1 MSMADQ
7 ESVAALLSN
16 AYECLRGVDLRGAT
30 ALLERALS
38 VDFEQPEVLWSLKC
52 ANFWSERSSRLEAMP
67 NPYERGEYVVEQW
80 KAFVSFAS
88 KLGPSFERGYY
99 AFKRYAF
106 ALALDQ
112 YSALPQDERESNEA
126 ELSLRMGRC
135 HKGAG
140 DYDAALRL
148 LESAAR
154 ERREDPEALA
164 ELADAYALSGEARAS
179 KALFREAFYVG
190 AQRIDL
196 ELLESEMIRRLESRV
211 AELGYS
217 GPELAEWMPVYGS
230 VLGVF
235 TVKRE
240 LKAVEVGKLKQS
252 IYQLENE
259 AKEGGEERSLV
270 VPRLI
275 NRYFWL
281 IDHYI
286 ASKEDRARI
295 DEILLKVRLLEP
307 SIYKQYI
314 A

>member
-1 MSMADQ
+1 MAEQ
-7 ESVAALLSN
+7 ESVNALLSN
-16 AYECLRGVDLRGAT
+16 AYESLKGVDLPGAVDF
-30 ALLERALS
+30 LDRALGL
-38 VDFEQPEVLWSLKC
+38 DFEAAEVLWSLKC
-52 ANFWSERSSRLEAMP
+52 ANFWSERVARLDSLP
-67 NPYERGEYVVEQW
+67 NPYERGEYIVAQW
-80 KAFVSFAS
+80 KAFASFLS
-88 KLGPSFERGYY
+88 KLEGSFERAYY

-106 ALALDQ
+106 LLALGQ
-112 YSALPQDERESNEA
+112 YRALPPEEKESHEA
-126 ELSLRMGRC
+126 ELALRVGRC
-135 HKGAG
+135 LKGAG
-140 DYDAALRL
+140 DYDAALHQ

-154 ERREDPEALA
+154 DRREDAEILA
-164 ELADAYALSGEARAS
+164 ELADAYALGGEARSS
-179 KALFREAFYVG
+179 KALFREAFYIG
-190 AQRIDL
+190 PQRIDL
-196 ELLESEMIRRLESRV
+196 ELLESEMIRRLASRV

-217 GPELAEWMPVYGS
+217 GPELAEWLPVYGS

-259 AKEGGEERSLV
+259 AKEGGEKRSLV

-281 IDHYI
+281 IDHYM

-295 DEILLKVRLLEP
+295 DEVLLKVRLLEP
-307 SIYKQYI
+307 AIYKQYI